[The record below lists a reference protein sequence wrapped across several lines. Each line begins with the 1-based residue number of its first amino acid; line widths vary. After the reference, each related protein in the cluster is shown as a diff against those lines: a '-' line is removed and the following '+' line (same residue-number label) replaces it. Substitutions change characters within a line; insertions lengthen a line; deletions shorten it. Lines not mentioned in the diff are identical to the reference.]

1 MILTRSIVGYT
12 IILSWE
18 MPSKTFFFFAYSA
31 LIMCTLKGSISRF
44 FSFSAPSQS
53 FKGDLTGLNLP

>member
-1 MILTRSIVGYT
+1 MILTRSIVSHT

-18 MPSKTFFFFAYSA
+18 MPSKTFFFAYSA
-31 LIMCTLKGSISRF
+31 LITGTLKGSISRF
-44 FSFSAPSQS
+44 FNFSAPSQS